1 MGRKGRIVLIPALA
15 LLLVVFSAAF
25 FLGRQ
30 TVSHPIS
37 VELSR
42 EPAVQPVRTLP
53 AETVPLKELP
63 VEDADTD
70 GLIDLNTATKE
81 ELMTLP
87 RVGEVL
93 AERILEY
100 RQTYG
105 RFSAPEQIMDVEG
118 IGQATYDGF
127 ADMITIGD

>member
-1 MGRKGRIVLIPALA
+1 MERKGRFFLIPALA

-30 TVSHPIS
+30 TVSRAVS

-42 EPAVQPVRTLP
+42 QPAVQPVRALP
-53 AETVPLKELP
+53 AEPFPLQELP
-63 VEDADTD
+63 AEEA
-70 GLIDLNTATKE
+70 GGGRINLNTATKE

-100 RQTYG
+100 RETYG

-127 ADMITIGD
+127 ADLITIGD